1 MTHSIISTFSL
12 ADPAPNPGQGG
23 TVQRVYEDLRQR
35 IISFDL
41 PPDMTLAR
49 NDLTE
54 EYGVSL
60 TPLREA
66 LQKLHLEG
74 LVRIYP
80 QSRTVVTRIDI
91 PQIYEAHFLRVSL
104 ECEVARNLA
113 LARDEQLVTRARSII
128 RMQEA
133 VALDPDQVSMFQE
146 LDEVFHNTLFAALG
160 RGALHRMIRER
171 SGHLERARRLHN
183 AQGRVGSIIAG
194 HSSVIDAIAAGD
206 ADGAVIAMRGHLGG
220 TISQIEQLKIR
231 HPDYFS

>member
-1 MTHSIISTFSL
+1 MTKTLFAAFSPSET
-12 ADPAPNPGQGG
+12 AASAGG

-49 NDLTE
+49 NELTE
-54 EYGVSL
+54 TYGVSL

-80 QSRTVVTRIDI
+80 QSKTVVTRIDI
-91 PQIYEAHFLRVSL
+91 PQIYEAHFLRTAL

-113 LARDEQLVTRARSII
+113 LSPDRDLLTRARSII

-133 VALDPDQVSMFQE
+133 VAQDPNQVTMFQE
-146 LDEVFHNTLFAALG
+146 LDEVFHNTLFAAVG
-160 RGALHRMIRER
+160 RSPLHRLIRER

-183 AQGRVGSIIAG
+183 AQGRVSSIIAG
-194 HSSVIDAIAAGD
+194 HMEVIDAIEAGD
-206 ADGAVIAMRGHLGG
+206 PDAAVRAMREHLGG
-220 TISQIEQLKIR
+220 TISQIEQLR
-231 HPDYFS
+231 TMHPDYFS